1 MSSPVSRHAVR
12 LCCPRLCYLRLFY
25 VLVAAAVLVADRLS
39 KVYVRAHVALNYGN
53 RPVIPNLFSITH
65 VENTGAAFSLL
76 ADWPERLRVPLL
88 VGFSACALLVLGW
101 LLWSSMRRFS
111 WSGLALAL
119 IFGGA
124 AGNLYDRLRYG
135 RVTDFLHFHIGVHA
149 WPDFNLADSSI
160 VCGAILLGLT
170 MLFEGKGSDDRGSNG
185 SGARES

>member
-1 MSSPVSRHAVR
+1 MSSPDSRNATRSFDLR
-12 LCCPRLCYLRLFY
+12 LFYVRLFY
-25 VLVAAAVLVADRLS
+25 VLVAAAVIVLDRLS
-39 KVYVRAHVALNYGN
+39 KIYVRAHIALDYGN

-65 VENTGAAFSLL
+65 VENTGAAFSIL
-76 ADWPERLRVPLL
+76 ADWPQRLRVPIL

-101 LLWSSMRRFS
+101 LLWSSMRRLN

-160 VCGAILLGLT
+160 VVGAILLGLV
-170 MLFEGKGSDDRGSNG
+170 MIFDGRGGDGRS
-185 SGARES
+185 ARQS